1 MTTKEIIEI
10 LVALI
15 VALLGATWVIRK
27 NTQKTSQ
34 KQKSGKNSVNIAIVN
49 NHSNEK

>member
-1 MTTKEIIEI
+1 MTIKEMVEI
-10 LVALI
+10 LVAL
-15 VALLGATWVIRK
+15 VLAVLGTTWVFRK